1 MTPSGIDPADFRL
14 AVPPRAPHLLVVLLK
29 LQLFTAC
36 SATWGPHFIINIL
49 TAIVLAP
56 GGSSPVHIY
65 REHYIEYTNNTQNT

>member
-1 MTPSGIDPADFRL
+1 MSNLILFVLNCTPVETLIIII
-14 AVPPRAPHLLVVLLK
+14 
-29 LQLFTAC
+29 
-36 SATWGPHFIINIL
+36 IINIL